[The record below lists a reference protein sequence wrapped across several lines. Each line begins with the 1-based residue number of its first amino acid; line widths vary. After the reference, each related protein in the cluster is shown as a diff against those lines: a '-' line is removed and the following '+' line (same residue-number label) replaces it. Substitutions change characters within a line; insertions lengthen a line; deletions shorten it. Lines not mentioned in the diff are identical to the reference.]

1 MRAALVALIIVVALF
16 LSRSDGWATF
26 NCVETPEGARRCACI
41 GADNC
46 REMQNSSSCKSGPE
60 CDKSELG
67 AIFAAAR
74 RCGLQL
80 WVLSERSDRLRLKT
94 MRGPVLIY

>member
-26 NCVETPEGARRCACI
+26 NCFETPEGARRCACI

-67 AIFAAAR
+67 AIICSCKAVR
-74 RCGLQL
+74 TSTMGL
-80 WVLSERSDRLRLKT
+80 ERAVRPPTVEDHAW
-94 MRGPVLIY
+94 PVLI